1 MTEKT
6 SAARIRL
13 ITERLQLALEPQ
25 QLDIVDESDLHLGH
39 PGAKGGGHYYVK
51 VVSGKF
57 EDKSAIERH
66 KMIYVALGDA
76 MGNAIHAISINART
90 PAEAVTPA
98 TSS

>member
-1 MTEKT
+1 MAEKT

-13 ITERLQLALEPQ
+13 ISERLQCALEPQ
-25 QLDIVDESDLHLGH
+25 HLDIIDESDLHLGH
-39 PGAKGGGHYYVK
+39 PGARGGGHYYVK

-57 EDKSAIERH
+57 EDKTAIERH

-90 PAEAVTPA
+90 PAEAVTN
-98 TSS
+98 SSSS